1 MTVNKITI
9 EEISKDDWPE
19 VEALKNRNGLI
30 GEDPDLQKLFFA
42 SNPNNIHKKSFPD
55 GWVLRSNKD
64 IVGVICSLPVLYKFR
79 GEDIIAAAA
88 SSFVVDLEYRNHS
101 LSLFSKFSN
110 QEGFDLL
117 VDTTALDP
125 VDKLLKLFKFYPIP
139 NMDYHNILF
148 YIIDLSAF
156 IESVFLKLKVPGLIT
171 KFLKIIT
178 FPISIVYKVLND
190 YSHKKDFSSIKE
202 IKIDSVNEDFDM
214 LWNEKI
220 NSEPNKLFTNRTS
233 SSLKW
238 HFSKSYNSDDVK
250 IFSYYKNKR
259 LYGYIII
266 RCEKTKKINLK
277 RYKIID
283 IFVKDDNNKIINNL
297 ISYSFNYVKKN
308 KGSVLEMLGFT
319 GTVRENFK
327 KNIFFTRKLS
337 TMPYHFKI
345 INNDLL
351 DALNTES
358 CWYPT
363 PLDGDSSI

>member
-9 EEISKDDWPE
+9 KEISKDDWPE

-55 GWVLRSNKD
+55 GWVLKSNKD
-64 IVGVICSLPVLYKFR
+64 IVGVICSIPVLYNFR

-110 QEGFDLL
+110 QKGFDLL

-156 IESVFLKLKVPGLIT
+156 IESVFLKLKVPGLII

-190 YSHKKDFSSIKE
+190 YSHKKD
-202 IKIDSVNEDFDM
+202 
-214 LWNEKI
+214 L
-220 NSEPNKLFTNRTS
+220 
-233 SSLKW
+233 
-238 HFSKSYNSDDVK
+238 
-250 IFSYYKNKR
+250 
-259 LYGYIII
+259 
-266 RCEKTKKINLK
+266 
-277 RYKIID
+277 
-283 IFVKDDNNKIINNL
+283 
-297 ISYSFNYVKKN
+297 
-308 KGSVLEMLGFT
+308 
-319 GTVRENFK
+319 
-327 KNIFFTRKLS
+327 
-337 TMPYHFKI
+337 
-345 INNDLL
+345 
-351 DALNTES
+351 
-358 CWYPT
+358 
-363 PLDGDSSI
+363 